1 MSVHHALGYDHQSAA
16 WLVALPSFL
25 DVRERNAF
33 RLDMKFPFCGMCR
46 HLLKGFEQ
54 NVGWRNPSS
63 PQNC

>member
-16 WLVALPSFL
+16 WLVALSSFL

-33 RLDMKFPFCGMCR
+33 RLDMKFPFCGMYH

-54 NVGWRNPSS
+54 NVAWRNPSS